1 MISLLYY
8 CLVSAGLKRIPWFP
22 LWSKD
27 GAINGMP
34 ISHQESISHP
44 GAGDF
49 CTAGVVIGLRRSPE
63 SPGTMQDELHS
74 HRIIRFRRELKLS
87 GSVVAGL
94 CSTKPKS
101 CTEGWGRASGARLYR
116 SFGGVGPCN

>member
-1 MISLLYY
+1 
-8 CLVSAGLKRIPWFP
+8 
-22 LWSKD
+22 
-27 GAINGMP
+27 MP

-49 CTAGVVIGLRRSPE
+49 CTAGAVTGLCRSPE

-74 HRIIRFRRELKLS
+74 HRIIRFGRELKLS

-101 CTEGWGRASGARLYR
+101 CTEGWGRTSGARLYR
-116 SFGGVGPCN
+116 SLWLSGTMQVGPECSVPLF